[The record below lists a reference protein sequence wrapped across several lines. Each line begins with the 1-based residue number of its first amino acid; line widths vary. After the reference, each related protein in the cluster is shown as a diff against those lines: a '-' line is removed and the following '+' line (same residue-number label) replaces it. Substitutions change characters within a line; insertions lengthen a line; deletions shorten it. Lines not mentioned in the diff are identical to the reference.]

1 MKDTTILGVRVDDVT
16 YAEVCERVAAWVAQ
30 DGPHQIAT
38 VNPEFIMLAR
48 RDPHFYK
55 TLQRTALNVPDGIGV
70 LYAARRLGQPLRQ
83 RVAGIDL
90 MQCLCERAAQQGWR
104 VFLLG
109 AGLGVAELAA
119 AKLGQQHPGLLV
131 VGTHA
136 GSARPED
143 RDEII
148 ARVQQT
154 QPQLL
159 FVAYGAPAQ
168 DNWLAENLG
177 KIATGHAVVG
187 MGVGGSFDFIVG
199 TQQRAP
205 KWVQR
210 VGFEWLDR
218 LLRDPKRWRRQMALP
233 QFAALV
239 MLESFRRH

>member
-48 RDPHFYK
+48 RDPIFYK
-55 TLQRTALNVPDGIGV
+55 TLQQTALNVPDGIGV
-70 LYAARRLGQPLRQ
+70 LYAARQLGQPLRQ

-119 AKLGQQHPGLLV
+119 AKLGQQYPGLIV

-136 GSARPED
+136 GSPRPED

-177 KIATGHAVVG
+177 KIATTHAVVG

-218 LLRDPKRWRRQMALP
+218 LLRDPKRWRRQLALP
-233 QFAALV
+233 KFAALV

>member
-48 RDPHFYK
+48 RDPIFYK
-55 TLQRTALNVPDGIGV
+55 TLQQTALNVPDGIGV
-70 LYAARRLGQPLRQ
+70 LYAARQLGQPLRQ

-109 AGLGVAELAA
+109 AGRGVAELAA
-119 AKLGQQHPGLLV
+119 AKLGQQYPGLIV

-136 GSARPED
+136 GSPRPED
-143 RDEII
+143 RNEII

-177 KIATGHAVVG
+177 TIATGHAVVG

-218 LLRDPKRWRRQMALP
+218 LLRDPKRWRRQLALP
-233 QFAALV
+233 KFAALV

>member
-1 MKDTTILGVRVDDVT
+1 M
-16 YAEVCERVAAWVAQ
+16 
-30 DGPHQIAT
+30 
-38 VNPEFIMLAR
+38 
-48 RDPHFYK
+48 
-55 TLQRTALNVPDGIGV
+55 
-70 LYAARRLGQPLRQ
+70 
-83 RVAGIDL
+83 
-90 MQCLCERAAQQGWR
+90 
-104 VFLLG
+104 
-109 AGLGVAELAA
+109 
-119 AKLGQQHPGLLV
+119 

-233 QFAALV
+233 KFAALV